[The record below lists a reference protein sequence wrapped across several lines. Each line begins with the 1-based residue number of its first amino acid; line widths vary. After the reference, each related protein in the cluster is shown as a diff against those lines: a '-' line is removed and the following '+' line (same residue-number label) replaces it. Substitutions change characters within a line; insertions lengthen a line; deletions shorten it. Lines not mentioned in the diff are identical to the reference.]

1 MTEKT
6 AKNKKYFVFILISI
20 VIIIACLIKIW
31 KTFNPGIDY
40 QSMNN
45 EITEYLNGLNNI
57 KKIKSNEAGIYE
69 LTLEDGIWYSAE
81 EKDKAS
87 YCLAVNTTISAIC
100 QKYKALKDTQKA
112 YIYYYDESGVLIAEP
127 SEKLYSL
134 ESKILY

>member
-1 MTEKT
+1 MNAEK
-6 AKNKKYFVFILISI
+6 KKWLVLILFFVI
-20 VIIIACLIKIW
+20 VIIISLV
-31 KTFNPGIDY
+31 TLFNALKPKVDY
-40 QSMNN
+40 ESMNN

-57 KKIKSNEAGIYE
+57 KKIESNEAGTYRI
-69 LTLEDGIWYSAE
+69 TLDDEIWYSAE

-87 YCLAVNTTISAIC
+87 YCLAVNTTITAIC

>member
-1 MTEKT
+1 MNAEK
-6 AKNKKYFVFILISI
+6 KKWLALIIFFVI
-20 VIIIACLIKIW
+20 VIIISLV
-31 KTFNPGIDY
+31 TLFNALKPKVDY
-40 QSMNN
+40 ESMNK
-45 EITEYLNGLNNI
+45 EIDQYIHGLDNIIDIENTETGTY
-57 KKIKSNEAGIYE
+57 KI
-69 LTLEDGIWYSAE
+69 TLDDEIWYSAE

-87 YCLAVNTTISAIC
+87 YCLAVNTTITAMC

>member
-1 MTEKT
+1 MNAEK
-6 AKNKKYFVFILISI
+6 KKWLVLILFFVI
-20 VIIIACLIKIW
+20 VIIISLV
-31 KTFNPGIDY
+31 TLFNALKPKVDY
-40 QSMNN
+40 ESMNN

-57 KKIKSNEAGIYE
+57 KKIESNEAGTYRI
-69 LTLEDGIWYSAE
+69 TLDDEIWYSAE

-87 YCLAVNTTISAIC
+87 YCLAVNTTITAIC
-100 QKYKALKDTQKA
+100 QKYKALKDTQKV

>member
-1 MTEKT
+1 MNAEK
-6 AKNKKYFVFILISI
+6 KKWLALIIFFVI
-20 VIIIACLIKIW
+20 VIIISLV
-31 KTFNPGIDY
+31 TLFNALKPKVDY
-40 QSMNN
+40 ESMNK
-45 EITEYLNGLNNI
+45 EIDQYIHGLDNIIDIEKTETGTY
-57 KKIKSNEAGIYE
+57 KI
-69 LTLEDGIWYSAE
+69 TLDDEIWYSAE

-87 YCLAVNTTISAIC
+87 YCLAVNTTITAMC

>member
-1 MTEKT
+1 MTENT
-6 AKNKKYFVFILISI
+6 AKNKRYFVFIIISI
-20 VIIIACLIKIW
+20 VIIIASLIKIW

-57 KKIKSNEAGIYE
+57 KKIESDEAGTYRI
-69 LTLEDGIWYSAE
+69 TLDDEIWYAAE
-81 EKDKAS
+81 EKDKAG
-87 YCLAVNTTISAIC
+87 YCLAVNTTITAIC